1 MALSKSPRQTLN
13 PKTRLRLSLTPA
25 IRQSL
30 QMMSW
35 RNHQITPFIR
45 DIAAD
50 NPFLDIRYPAASEPR
65 QTANQMANQADI
77 PTDFPFSSAMAT
89 DRPDISLHAHVMA
102 EIGLLFPLGL
112 SRSVA
117 MALVAHI
124 TPAGWLDDDA
134 RHTAARYGIS
144 GDAYPALLEK
154 LQRIEPAGL
163 FARNLTEC
171 LSLQLKDRGAYDRDM
186 QQLLSYLP
194 VLVDEGID
202 GLAHKTGLNPDL
214 LEQLLKQIRQL
225 DPKPGARFSI
235 DDGDIFHPDLIIT
248 KTDDG
253 YDVAVNASTL
263 PSITVAADIT
273 ADKALKPILQ
283 KAKAEAAA
291 LQAALTA
298 RTNLLTA
305 LTGFAATRQS
315 QFLASGDDKLVP
327 LTMAESAQHL
337 NCHPSTITRLVKDKL
352 VATPRGIIPL
362 SHFFSPAI
370 TRADGIAVASRAVT
384 ATIIGLIMAEDKLAP
399 LSDANIADAI
409 TARHG
414 VTLTPR
420 AIAKH
425 RAKHHIAKAPN
436 RKIKPQKIKPKKIK
450 PRKVM
455 SKRVQSKNIMH

>member
-1 MALSKSPRQTLN
+1 MVLSKQRRQTLN

-45 DIAAD
+45 DLAAD
-50 NPFLDIRYPAASEPR
+50 NPFLDIRYPEPSKFHK
-65 QTANQMANQADI
+65 TSSQADI
-77 PTDFPFSSAMAT
+77 PIDFPFSSAMAI
-89 DRPDISLHAHVMA
+89 DRPDISLHAHIMA

-112 SRSVA
+112 ARSVA

-124 TPAGWLDDDA
+124 TPAGWLDDEA
-134 RHTAARYGIS
+134 KHTAARYGIK
-144 GDAYPALLEK
+144 GDAYQALLEQ

-163 FARNLTEC
+163 FAQNLTEC
-171 LSLQLKDRGAYDRDM
+171 LALQLKDRGAYDDNM
-186 QQLLSYLP
+186 QQLLSFLP
-194 VLVDEGID
+194 VLLDEGID
-202 GLAHKTGLNPDL
+202 GLAHKIGLNPDQ

-248 KTDDG
+248 KTNDG

-263 PSITVAADIT
+263 PSITVAADIK
-273 ADKALKPILQ
+273 ADKDMKPVLQ

-352 VATPRGIIPL
+352 VVTPRGIIPL

-370 TRADGIAVASRAVT
+370 TRPDGIAVASRAVT
-384 ATIIGLIMAEDKLAP
+384 ATIIALIMAEDKLAP

-409 TARHG
+409 TAQHG
-414 VTLTPR
+414 ITLTPR

-436 RKIKPQKIKPKKIK
+436 RKIKPRKSSPENQALKIKPK
-450 PRKVM
+450 
-455 SKRVQSKNIMH
+455 IMY